1 MPHSYYTETDPLL
14 PNDKGAPEIH
24 GSRPQSINNEYV
36 NVIEEQ
42 ASDDEN
48 RPQGESLSQG
58 LRSFVPIVFVFIFFS
73 FMFLI
78 IFPDDSLGDLFG
90 DKRPTPKTMD
100 ERVAR
105 ILEDTPLIGMCC
117 PYC

>member
-1 MPHSYYTETDPLL
+1 MPQNYYTETDPLL

-42 ASDDEN
+42 ASEVEN
-48 RPQGESLSQG
+48 RPQSEGLSEG
-58 LRSFVPIVFVFIFFS
+58 LRSFVPTVFVFIFFS
-73 FMFLI
+73 FIFLI
-78 IFPDDSLGDLFG
+78 IFPDDILGDLFG
-90 DKRPTPKTMD
+90 DKRPTPKTLD

-105 ILEDTPLIGMCC
+105 ILEGTPLIGMCC
-117 PYC
+117 P